1 MAIGVAIVR
10 QGNQGRGPVPYGSLG
25 EETVALTGD
34 GSATSVVVTSGRM
47 RRALQ
52 WLGTGT
58 SVTFSGKTATIT
70 FAAAPANGAVSYG
83 RLIGLGR

>member
-1 MAIGVAIVR
+1 MAITAAVVQ

-25 EETVALTGD
+25 EETWSLTGD
-34 GSATSVVVTSGRM
+34 GAATSIVITGRRL
-47 RRALQ
+47 RRAMQ
-52 WLGTGT
+52 WIGSGT